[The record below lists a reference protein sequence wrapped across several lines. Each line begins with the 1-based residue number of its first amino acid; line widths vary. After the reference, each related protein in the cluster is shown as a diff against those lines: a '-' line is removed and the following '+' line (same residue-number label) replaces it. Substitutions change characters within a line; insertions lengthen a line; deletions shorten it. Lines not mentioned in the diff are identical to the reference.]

1 MGNLDWDKDTFPNPD
16 KMISDLNEKGIKTV
30 LITEPFILT
39 TTSKWQETVDKKV
52 LATLKD
58 AKPATWDFYF
68 GNTGIVDVF
77 KPEGSAWFWNV
88 YKRLINQGVAG
99 LWGDLGE
106 PEVFPSFANT
116 ARGTADEVHNIYGH
130 NWQF

>member
-1 MGNLDWDKDTFPNPD
+1 MGNLDWDKDNFPNPE
-16 KMISDLNEKGIKTV
+16 KMIADLNAKGVKTV

-39 TTSKWQETVDKKV
+39 TSSKWQETVDKKV

-58 AKPATWDFYF
+58 GKPATWDFYF

-77 KPEGSAWFWNV
+77 KPEGSAWFWKM

-99 LWGDLGE
+99 VWGDLGE

-116 ARGTADEVHNIYGH
+116 
-130 NWQF
+130 